1 MIVLKASAAEL
12 NLPPTLID
20 SIVDQEHSGKGAVWQ
35 VEGNQKNYK
44 LIITDLSMPMMDG
57 YETAIKIR
65 QYIASQ
71 GLTQPVIVAC
81 TGHTEQEFIEKAW
94 RSEFNEILSKP
105 INLQVAK
112 EILAETV
119 V

>member
-1 MIVLKASAAEL
+1 
-12 NLPPTLID
+12 
-20 SIVDQEHSGKGAVWQ
+20 
-35 VEGNQKNYK
+35 
-44 LIITDLSMPMMDG
+44 MPMMDG

-71 GLTQPVIVAC
+71 GLRQPVIVAC

-112 EILAETV
+112 EILEETLA
-119 V
+119 